1 MVARPLVLLPGLL
14 CDQVLWRHQIETL
27 TQDDTISAMAERVLD
42 QTPRTFCLAGL
53 SMGGYVAQEIMR
65 KAPEREERL
74 AMIDTNARARYGG
87 HLVPLER
94 PYAALAVIRHLL
106 G

>member
-42 QTPRTFCLAGL
+42 QTRAPFASPGCRWAVMWRRKSCAKPL
-53 SMGGYVAQEIMR
+53 S
-65 KAPEREERL
+65 
-74 AMIDTNARARYGG
+74 ARN
-87 HLVPLER
+87 V
-94 PYAALAVIRHLL
+94 
-106 G
+106 